1 MIVSNFYETKFLK
14 RFLRAPNI
22 YVKIDIY
29 RCYYFATL
37 CYISK
42 VKYDA

>member
-1 MIVSNFYETKFLK
+1 MIVSNSYETKFLK
-14 RFLRAPNI
+14 RILRAPNI

-37 CYISK
+37 RYIYK
-42 VKYDA
+42 VKCDA